1 MADSISGF
9 WCVSS
14 RHKGS
19 SIRAT
24 EITFLFFFD
33 TYSTTLLNGNP
44 SLPEMVLV
52 ALGCPNRSRASEM
65 MLVFSP
71 IAKITALSTEKERAQ
86 AVGVSSG
93 LEISRYP
100 NGSRASE
107 ILLSIPNAKR

>member
-1 MADSISGF
+1 
-9 WCVSS
+9 
-14 RHKGS
+14 
-19 SIRAT
+19 
-24 EITFLFFFD
+24 
-33 TYSTTLLNGNP
+33 
-44 SLPEMVLV
+44 
-52 ALGCPNRSRASEM
+52 M

>member
-1 MADSISGF
+1 
-9 WCVSS
+9 
-14 RHKGS
+14 
-19 SIRAT
+19 
-24 EITFLFFFD
+24 
-33 TYSTTLLNGNP
+33 
-44 SLPEMVLV
+44 V
-52 ALGCPNRSRASEM
+52 ALGYPNRSRASEM